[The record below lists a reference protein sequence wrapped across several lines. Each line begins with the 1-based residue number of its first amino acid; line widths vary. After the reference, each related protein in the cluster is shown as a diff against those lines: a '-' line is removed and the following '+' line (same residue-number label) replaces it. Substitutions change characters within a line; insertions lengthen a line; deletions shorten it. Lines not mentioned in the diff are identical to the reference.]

1 VQAQTAELQ
10 VLLEGVSLPASKDE
24 LVRYAREQQDAEG
37 AVRLLERLPE
47 REFRTLD
54 EVGEM
59 LAPVQSYWSY
69 VAPLPHEESDL
80 PPGGDDYVNP
90 SPVPGGVRP
99 DAPSGN
105 PPQKAIEKQTKTQTE
120 QQERQKEK
128 LES

>member
-1 VQAQTAELQ
+1 MDAQTAELQ

-24 LVRYAREQQDAEG
+24 LIRYAREQQDAEG

-59 LAPVQSYWSY
+59 LAPVQAYSSDE
-69 VAPLPHEESDL
+69 APLPHEESDL

-90 SPVPGGVRP
+90 HPSSGAVRN
-99 DAPSGN
+99 DAPRDN
-105 PPQKAIEKQTKTQTE
+105 PPQNAIEKQTKAQKE
-120 QQERQKEK
+120 QKERQEK
-128 LES
+128 ALD